1 MNDRIKTID
10 RISFFSMFSNGIFIV
25 IIRFYDPFYRFI
37 IKQQFYEIL
46 FGKAIDE
53 ESDSIKT

>member
-1 MNDRIKTID
+1 
-10 RISFFSMFSNGIFIV
+10 MFSNGIFIV

-37 IKQQFYEIL
+37 IKQQFYEIF

-53 ESDSIKT
+53 ESGGIKT

>member
-1 MNDRIKTID
+1 
-10 RISFFSMFSNGIFIV
+10 MFSNGIFIV

-46 FGKAIDE
+46 YGRAIDE
-53 ESDSIKT
+53 GSGGLKT